1 MSFISLITL
10 SPPSNNPAHTL
21 SSGSNMEVIIP
32 LCVLPFF
39 SVQYSLMLMP
49 TKNQKNP
56 IKVRR
61 KMKLP

>member
-1 MSFISLITL
+1 
-10 SPPSNNPAHTL
+10 
-21 SSGSNMEVIIP
+21 MEVIIP